1 MYYLKEF
8 IQIYVISNKCPNL
21 TVKYSNIKKIALFMG
36 KKKIDNIKFMEDKNQ
51 RNITFS
57 KRKRGLLKK
66 VIELSSLCGQNI
78 LMFIYD
84 KTKSKIIEFRSD

>member
-1 MYYLKEF
+1 
-8 IQIYVISNKCPNL
+8 
-21 TVKYSNIKKIALFMG
+21 MG

-66 VIELSSLCGQNI
+66 VIELSRLCGQDI

-84 KTKSKIIEFRSD
+84 KTKSKIIEFRSDCTFDIDFAKNLIERVS

>member
-1 MYYLKEF
+1 
-8 IQIYVISNKCPNL
+8 
-21 TVKYSNIKKIALFMG
+21 MG
-36 KKKIDNIKFMEDKNQ
+36 KKKIDNIKYMEDKNQ

-66 VIELSSLCGQNI
+66 VIELSSLCGQDI

-84 KTKSKIIEFRSD
+84 KTKSKIIEFRSDFNFDTDFVKKLVQASSNNNLNYEYCQKSDYW